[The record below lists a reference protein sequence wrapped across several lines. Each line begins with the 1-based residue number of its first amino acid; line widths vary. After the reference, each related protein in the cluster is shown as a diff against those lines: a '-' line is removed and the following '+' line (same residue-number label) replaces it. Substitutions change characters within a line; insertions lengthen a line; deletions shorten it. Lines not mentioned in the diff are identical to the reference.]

1 MSDGRTVTVRLLGP
15 DYGVPILTLHG
26 NPGSRLG
33 PHVSGQ
39 TLDDLGIRLIAPDR
53 PGYGKSDR
61 NKGLHIADT
70 ANDMAQ
76 VMDALNVEQF
86 GVMARS
92 GGAPHALGCAA
103 LLGERVFGTMLFAS
117 LAPKTAPLEWTE
129 GMTDD
134 NKAKHAAA
142 QEDPE
147 QLARTMRRHATSI
160 KRNSSHIMHM
170 LWPDLQ
176 GADMLALIG
185 EWHEERTNT
194 DLERSQKEGLRQGG
208 VGWVD
213 DTLALHTEWGF
224 DVQSINTP
232 VTLWHGQQD
241 PFASPIH
248 SRWLANEIP
257 GATLIEDPDGSHMSS
272 YLYAS
277 VGLRLLRNL
286 YLGNEGLESL
296 RSKLLEEEQ
305 QIFERFDVT
314 KEQSREPEY
323 ISDDTFEGYIFSDA
337 YMRRRVADSALSLA
351 TAGIVRRVLQETA
364 IRRRSQ

>member
-1 MSDGRTVTVRLLGP
+1 MSDGRTITVRLLGP

-33 PHVSGQ
+33 PHVSEQ
-39 TLDDLGIRLIAPDR
+39 TLDDLGVRLIAPDR
-53 PGYGKSDR
+53 PGYGQSDR
-61 NKGLHIADT
+61 NEGRNIADT
-70 ANDMAQ
+70 AHDMAQ
-76 VMDALNVEQF
+76 VMDALDIEEF
-86 GVMARS
+86 GVIARS
-92 GGAPHALGCAA
+92 GGTPHALGCAA

-147 QLARTMRRHATSI
+147 QLARTMRRHASSI
-160 KRNSSHIMHM
+160 KRNSGHIIRM

-176 GADMLALIG
+176 SGDMVALIG
-185 EWHEERTNT
+185 EWHEERTSA
-194 DLERSQKEGLRQGG
+194 DLERSQEEGLRQKG

-213 DTLALHTEWGF
+213 DTLALHAEWGF
-224 DVQSINTP
+224 DVQSIGSP

-257 GATLIEDPDGSHMSS
+257 DATLIEDPNASHMSS
-272 YLYAS
+272 YLYTP

-286 YLGNEGLESL
+286 YLGSEGLESL
-296 RSKLLEEEQ
+296 RDKILEKEQQALEE
-305 QIFERFDVT
+305 FNVT

-323 ISDDTFEGYIFSDA
+323 VSDETFEGYIFSDA
-337 YMRRRVADSALSLA
+337 YMRRRMADSVVSMAIP
-351 TAGIVRRVLQETA
+351 GIVRQVLRETA
-364 IRRRSQ
+364 IRRRS